1 MNDSIEA
8 ELLAARHLR
17 FGGDEPAWTD
27 RYVTSLSR
35 LDPSLAPAE
44 ADAAARR
51 GVALARLGAPGG
63 GRLPR
68 ARVRAARRGLSAA
81 VAAPRPQRML
91 PVWPS
96 E

>member
-1 MNDSIEA
+1 MNTPATTAPHAMNDSIEA

-35 LDPSLAPAE
+35 LDPSLAPAD

-51 GVALARLGAPGG
+51 AWRSHGWAHPAVVAYLEHESGPLD
-63 GRLPR
+63 
-68 ARVRAARRGLSAA
+68 AA
-81 VAAPRPQRML
+81 
-91 PVWPS
+91 
-96 E
+96 